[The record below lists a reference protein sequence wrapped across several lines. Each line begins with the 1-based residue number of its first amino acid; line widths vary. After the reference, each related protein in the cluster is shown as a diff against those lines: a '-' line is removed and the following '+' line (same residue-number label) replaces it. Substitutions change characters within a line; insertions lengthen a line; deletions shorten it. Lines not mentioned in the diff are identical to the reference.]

1 MMLYENEISLP
12 DELEMK
18 RELMSDEP
26 EYEWVS

>member
-12 DELEMK
+12 DELDVN
-18 RELMSDEP
+18 REKTEEP